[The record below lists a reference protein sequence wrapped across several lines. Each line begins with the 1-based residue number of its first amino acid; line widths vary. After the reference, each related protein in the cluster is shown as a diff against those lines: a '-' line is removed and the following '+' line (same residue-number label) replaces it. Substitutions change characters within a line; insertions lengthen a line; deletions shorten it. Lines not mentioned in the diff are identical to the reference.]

1 MKYLNNLK
9 NNKYVKEFNEN
20 LKSIQLS
27 NNYRILI
34 VTFLIIISA
43 SFILNLISKQYNK
56 DTYIINNEEYIKQDD
71 KIYVYISGEVNY
83 DGMFEFNIGIT
94 LKEVLDKIGGL
105 TEDADISK
113 LDLDQILTD
122 KQKII
127 IPSQI
132 QDEEVE
138 YDEDEEYNDIESEE
152 NVEIEENEEFL
163 ININT
168 ATIDELT
175 KLDGI
180 GTATAEKILEYRES
194 NEFESIEDIMEV
206 SGIGE
211 TKFENIRKDITVD

>member
-20 LKSIQLS
+20 LKLIQLS

-152 NVEIEENEEFL
+152 NVETEENEEFL

>member
-20 LKSIQLS
+20 LKLIQLS